1 MSATTIYDNNLHL
14 KAEETLLNFFFFFL
28 HSYSLGI
35 YALSNF
41 EFELLL
47 KAQLHGTAS
56 N

>member
-14 KAEETLLNFFFFFL
+14 KAEETLLKFFFFL